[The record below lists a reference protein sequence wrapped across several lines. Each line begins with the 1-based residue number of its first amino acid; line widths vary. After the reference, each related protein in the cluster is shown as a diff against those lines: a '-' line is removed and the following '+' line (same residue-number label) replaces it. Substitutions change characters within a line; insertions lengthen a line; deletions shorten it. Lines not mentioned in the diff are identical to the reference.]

1 MPMDFRS
8 SALNRAMTRLFSS
21 MKCGSSP
28 APVQGL
34 RGSSRVASR
43 PSVKSTDTRAAPAA
57 KASRMSF
64 SHSSMSLASKSSR
77 L

>member
-1 MPMDFRS
+1 MFVRS
-8 SALNRAMTRLFSS
+8 SAENRAITPLISS

-28 APVQGL
+28 APVHGL
-34 RGSSRVASR
+34 RGSSRVARR

-57 KASRMSF
+57 NACRMSF
-64 SHSSMSLASKSSR
+64 SHSSTSAASNSSR

>member
-1 MPMDFRS
+1 MPMFMRS
-8 SALNRAMTRLFSS
+8 SAENRAITRLFSS

-28 APVQGL
+28 APVHGL

-43 PSVKSTDTRAAPAA
+43 PSVKSTDTRTAPAA

-64 SHSSMSLASKSSR
+64 SHSSISAASKSSR